1 MMMMMI
7 VKMIM
12 VMMSGK
18 AVNDCCDLFFRRSC
32 HDNDSDKLPT
42 CSARTSITSSLDVP
56 HQ

>member
-1 MMMMMI
+1 MMI
-7 VKMIM
+7 VKTIM

-18 AVNDCCDLFFRRSC
+18 AVNNCCDLFFRRSC
-32 HDNDSDKLPT
+32 HDNDNDKLPT